1 MSLTILIQILA
12 ACIGVVGSLFFAV
25 GVMRQSVEAMGRLS
39 GSYWDSN
46 PHMPPMLAAQK
57 ADYLFGGCLIVLAFA
72 VQFASFLVS
81 DKCMILNSKQA
92 QLAPW
97 VAAASTAVVFVLL
110 RLASHRVARYYEVQI
125 NEWLKKRITP

>member
-1 MSLTILIQILA
+1 MSLATLIQMLA

-57 ADYLFGGCLIVLAFA
+57 ADYLFGGGLIVLAFT
-72 VQFASFLVS
+72 VQFSSFLVPE
-81 DKCMILNSKQA
+81 KLMVLNAEDA
-92 QLAPW
+92 QLVLW
-97 VAAASTAVVFVLL
+97 LAAATTTIIFVLL
-110 RLASHRVARYYEVQI
+110 RLASRRVAKFYELQI
-125 NEWLKKRITP
+125 NEWLKKRSTP